1 MAKLPPRP
9 NSPPSRRAESSAGWF
24 YEIESESFGPV
35 DFRELR
41 SLAMSRQLLGHHLV
55 WKSGTNEKQEAGSI
69 LGLIPTQKKAPE
81 PIPPSEIS
89 DKNPYAAPKT
99 RTIWE
104 GPPGGMYLPHLHP
117 ANLLLFF
124 LILVVPIGL
133 IFLCQKIVSANTR
146 DFLISLAGI
155 GLAAWVILA
164 IIYLHRAWQMM
175 QMFGAH
181 LTGSKAIRF
190 LFLPIFN
197 SLWCFVVVFGW
208 AKLWN
213 QNVRNHPGLQPASA
227 VWSPLFFLFPIMLFI
242 SQGFLVMHF
251 LTQEW
256 PVDLRNQKHLLSL
269 TVWGATLGLTLI
281 CWCQIGLS
289 INFLARKKM

>member
-1 MAKLPPRP
+1 VAKLPPRP

-41 SLAMSRQLLGHHLV
+41 SLAIDRQLLGHHLV
-55 WKSGTNEKQEAGSI
+55 WKSGTDEKQEAGSI

-89 DKNPYAAPKT
+89 DKNPYAVPKT

-124 LILVVPIGL
+124 LTLVVPIGL

-155 GLAAWVILA
+155 GLAA
-164 IIYLHRAWQMM
+164 
-175 QMFGAH
+175 
-181 LTGSKAIRF
+181 
-190 LFLPIFN
+190 
-197 SLWCFVVVFGW
+197 
-208 AKLWN
+208 
-213 QNVRNHPGLQPASA
+213 
-227 VWSPLFFLFPIMLFI
+227 
-242 SQGFLVMHF
+242 
-251 LTQEW
+251 
-256 PVDLRNQKHLLSL
+256 
-269 TVWGATLGLTLI
+269 
-281 CWCQIGLS
+281 
-289 INFLARKKM
+289 